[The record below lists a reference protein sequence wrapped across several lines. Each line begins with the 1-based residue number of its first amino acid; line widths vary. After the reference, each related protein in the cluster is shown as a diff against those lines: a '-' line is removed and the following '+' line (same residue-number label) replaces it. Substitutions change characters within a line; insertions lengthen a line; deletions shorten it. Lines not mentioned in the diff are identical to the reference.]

1 MQFKYLAADVPLPRF
16 IRIRQRLDAPRVD
29 VEAALRRELERI
41 SPAGVVAPGERI
53 AVAVGSRGIAG
64 LPVLVATLIAQV
76 RAWGG
81 RPYIVPAMGS
91 HGGGTAQGQLELLAS
106 LGITPEEIGVPVEP
120 SMEVEEIGWDDEGFP
135 VYFSRAA
142 LQANGIIVLNRVKV
156 HTDYHS
162 EHESGMIK
170 MLVIG
175 LGKRRGAET
184 IHKRGI
190 RGLRDGIP
198 AAARV
203 ILQRAPVRL
212 GVATVE
218 NAYED
223 VACVRAVLPRDF
235 FDEERKLLAE
245 CRMLLPRLPFDRADV
260 LVVDEV
266 GKEISGTGMDPNVI
280 GRLMITGEKE
290 LDRPFIR
297 RIVVLNLTAASHG
310 NCTGLGLAD
319 FITERVYRK
328 IDLAAFYVN
337 TLTGAMVERG
347 KIPMIMP
354 TDEEAVKAA
363 ARTSWDAMPGKER
376 IARIR
381 NTLMLHELEAS
392 EPLVSDI
399 FAVPELARR
408 IEVVSDWHEWEFDSD
423 GVLPSLGCIAH
434 RETVGGMEAGRDAER
449 RCD

>member
-1 MQFKYLAADVPLPRF
+1 MRFKYLDADVPLPRF
-16 IRIRQRLDAPRVD
+16 TRIRQRLDAPWVD
-29 VEAALRRELERI
+29 AEAALRRELEQI
-41 SPAGVVAPGERI
+41 GPAGVVAPGERI

-64 LPVLVATLIAQV
+64 LLALVATLIAQV

-106 LGITPEEIGVPVEP
+106 LGITPEKIGAPVEP
-120 SMEVEEIGWDDEGFP
+120 SMEVEEIGRDDEGFP

-142 LQANGIIVLNRVKV
+142 LQADGIIVLNRVKV
-156 HTDYHS
+156 HTDYHG
-162 EHESGMIK
+162 EYESGMIK

-190 RGLRDGIP
+190 RGLREGIP

-203 ILQRAPVRL
+203 ILQRVPVRL

-223 VACVRAVLPRDF
+223 VACVRAILPRDLF
-235 FDEERKLLAE
+235 EEEKRLLAR
-245 CRMLLPRLPFDRADV
+245 CRTLLPRLPFACADV

-290 LDRPFIR
+290 FDRPFIR
-297 RIVVLNLTAASHG
+297 RIVVLNLTSASHG

-328 IDLAAFYVN
+328 IDLTAFYVN

-354 TDEEAVKAA
+354 TDEEAIKAA
-363 ARTSWDAMPGKER
+363 ARTSWDVAPGRER

-381 NTLMLHELEAS
+381 NTLTIYELEVS
-392 EPLVSDI
+392 ETLLPDI
-399 FAVPELARR
+399 LSAGGSGGD
-408 IEVVSDWHEWEFDSD
+408 IEVVGDWHDLRFDVE
-423 GVLPSLGCIAH
+423 GRLLPMG
-434 RETVGGMEAGRDAER
+434 
-449 RCD
+449 

>member
-1 MQFKYLAADVPLPRF
+1 MRFKYLDADVPLPRL
-16 IRIRQRLDAPRVD
+16 IRVRQRLEAPRVEA
-29 VEAALRRELERI
+29 VEQALRRELERV
-41 SPAGVVAPGERI
+41 GTEGLVAPGERI
-53 AVAVGSRGIAG
+53 AIAVGSRGMAS
-64 LPVLVATLIAQV
+64 LPVLVATVIEQV

-81 RPYIVPAMGS
+81 RPSLVPAMGS
-91 HGGGTAQGQLELLAS
+91 HGGGTAEGQMALLAS
-106 LGITPEEIGVPVEP
+106 LGITPEKIGAPVDP
-120 SMEVEEIGWDDEGFP
+120 SMEVEEIGRDGDGHP

-142 LQANGIIVLNRVKV
+142 LSADGIIVLNRVKV
-156 HTDYHS
+156 HTDYHG
-162 EHESGMIK
+162 EFESGVIK

-190 RGLRDGIP
+190 RGLREGIP

-203 ILQRAPVRL
+203 ILARAPVRL
-212 GVATVE
+212 AIATLE

-223 VACVRAVLPRDF
+223 VAYVRAILPRDLF
-235 FDEERKLLAE
+235 EEEKRLLAE
-245 CRMLLPRLPFDRADV
+245 CRTLLPRLPFACADV

-290 LDRPFIR
+290 FERPFIR
-297 RIVVLNLTAASHG
+297 RIVVLDLTEASHG

-328 IDLAAFYVN
+328 IDLTAFYVN

-354 TDEEAVKAA
+354 TDEEAIKAA
-363 ARTSWDAMPGKER
+363 ARTSWDVAPGREK

-381 NTLMLHELEAS
+381 NTLMIHELEVS
-392 EPLVSDI
+392 ETLLPDI
-399 FAVPELARR
+399 LSAGGSGGD
-408 IEVVSDWHEWEFDSD
+408 IEVVGDWHDFHFDAD
-423 GVLPSLGCIAH
+423 GRLLPIG
-434 RETVGGMEAGRDAER
+434 
-449 RCD
+449 